1 MEWNAP
7 ARTTERRSPPG
18 SKASFF
24 CSNFRGCAF
33 GGLPSCVSVRLCIS
47 YTKEVVIGRML
58 SPSESKVMN
67 ATTIPECQTLNITE
81 AASALGVCK
90 ETVRRLVRRKVLRKL
105 PGLRRILIPKAE
117 VLRYLDTGLGVVPLK
132 TPSKSGPEVAQ
143 KKNPFA

>member
-1 MEWNAP
+1 
-7 ARTTERRSPPG
+7 
-18 SKASFF
+18 
-24 CSNFRGCAF
+24 
-33 GGLPSCVSVRLCIS
+33 
-47 YTKEVVIGRML
+47 
-58 SPSESKVMN
+58 MN

-143 KKNPFA
+143 KKSPFA